1 MKQIVVPLMLLVSV
15 GVVRGADETEAR
27 PKEEVREK
35 LKELSPEERAKMR
48 ERLGLPTREEI
59 EKRREELKNLSPEER
74 QKRIEE
80 LRKTIQGK
88 RQELKALT
96 PEARE
101 AKRQEIHGRFERR
114 LEELRKRKA
123 AGSLTPEEERRL
135 QHFET
140 LQKRFE
146 KAGEGDAK
154 KGEGTKPETTE
165 KK

>member
-1 MKQIVVPLMLLVSV
+1 
-15 GVVRGADETEAR
+15 
-27 PKEEVREK
+27 
-35 LKELSPEERAKMR
+35 MR

-80 LRKTIQGK
+80 LRKGIQGK

-96 PEARE
+96 PEGRE
-101 AKRQEIHGRFERR
+101 AKRKEIRGRLERR
-114 LEELRKRKA
+114 LEELRKRKT
-123 AGSLTPEEERRL
+123 AGSLTAEEERRL

-140 LQKRFE
+140 LKKRFE
-146 KAGEGDAK
+146 KQGEL
-154 KGEGTKPETTE
+154 TKDETTKVESTE